1 MCIPYGC
8 RYHDMNSVLDFL
20 VLESLYK
27 ISVCTQWEEG
37 QRFRS
42 LIDGVFW
49 YGTVV
54 EKRPFR

>member
-1 MCIPYGC
+1 
-8 RYHDMNSVLDFL
+8 MNSVLDFL